1 MGLELKGEGGTHQT
15 YRLRTGA
22 LARVC
27 CCICWTG
34 EKMVFKVEVMAC
46 AKAQGPEGN
55 PQWFHDAQMLNTKND
70 GKR

>member
-1 MGLELKGEGGTHQT
+1 
-15 YRLRTGA
+15 
-22 LARVC
+22 
-27 CCICWTG
+27 
-34 EKMVFKVEVMAC
+34 MVFKVEVMAC

>member
-1 MGLELKGEGGTHQT
+1 MSKGLLL
-15 YRLRTGA
+15 YMLDR
-22 LARVC
+22 
-27 CCICWTG
+27 

-46 AKAQGPEGN
+46 TKAQGPEDAWCLGN